1 MSDLAESIFEEAPAS
16 MQAVRQLDKPEIDA
30 LISQALDHQTQGH
43 TEAAIDTYRRIVA
56 AGVHMPA
63 VHINLGL
70 LCQENVRLDEAIEQ
84 FKQSVDHE
92 EYHLGSLFALGEL
105 YRAKGLVDQ
114 ALVYFIEALKIIDL
128 QTVDRNQ
135 ADDLIQVYESLA
147 ESFAAKGEAQQSG
160 SFVNTLVDFLSSK
173 GWEDKV
179 VQARRRLDSLTE
191 EGAPAMSLAEILSMP
206 NSEALLHSM
215 SLMQELAKRGKYYSA
230 LEEAYIA
237 VQRAPD
243 YLPLHLRIAD
253 VIWKTGQ
260 TDLAVAKYLI
270 VANTLYARGD
280 ARQAM
285 TIYQRVLRL
294 APMDTTI
301 RSKLIELLI
310 AYGQID
316 RAIEQYLALADT
328 YYQLASIDKA
338 REKYIEALKLA
349 PRGGTSRLWSNQIL
363 HKLGDMDTQRGD
375 WRRAIQTY
383 EQIRQIDPQD
393 EKARLMLIELYYKV
407 QPERAIAEIDGMMKA
422 YRAGGKL
429 RKIVPIIEDQIRLH
443 PRDMALQQRA
453 AQACIESGLKHEG
466 IEHLNNLG
474 EMLLNAGQTKQ
485 AMTTI
490 KAIIALNPPNVEEY
504 KALLA
509 RIGS

>member
-1 MSDLAESIFEEAPAS
+1 
-16 MQAVRQLDKPEIDA
+16 
-30 LISQALDHQTQGH
+30 
-43 TEAAIDTYRRIVA
+43 
-56 AGVHMPA
+56 
-63 VHINLGL
+63 
-70 LCQENVRLDEAIEQ
+70 
-84 FKQSVDHE
+84 
-92 EYHLGSLFALGEL
+92 
-105 YRAKGLVDQ
+105 
-114 ALVYFIEALKIIDL
+114 
-128 QTVDRNQ
+128 
-135 ADDLIQVYESLA
+135 
-147 ESFAAKGEAQQSG
+147 
-160 SFVNTLVDFLSSK
+160 
-173 GWEDKV
+173 
-179 VQARRRLDSLTE
+179 
-191 EGAPAMSLAEILSMP
+191 MSLAEILSVRD
-206 NSEALLHSM
+206 SEAILQSM

-237 VQRAPD
+237 VQHAPD

-253 VIWKTGQ
+253 VVWKTGQ
-260 TDLAVAKYLI
+260 TDLAVTKYLI

-285 TIYQRVLRL
+285 AIYQRVLRL

-338 REKYIEALKLA
+338 REKYIDALKLA
-349 PRGGTSRLWSNQIL
+349 PRGATARLWPNQIL
-363 HKLGDMDTQRGD
+363 HKMGDMDTQRGD

-383 EQIRQIDPQD
+383 EQLRQIDPQD

-407 QPERAIAEIDGMMKA
+407 QPQRAITEIDEMMKT
-422 YRAGGKL
+422 YRASGKL

-443 PRDMALQQRA
+443 PRDMALQARA
-453 AQACIESGLKHEG
+453 AQACIESGLKNEG
-466 IEHLNNLG
+466 IEHLNDLG

-504 KALLA
+504 KILLA